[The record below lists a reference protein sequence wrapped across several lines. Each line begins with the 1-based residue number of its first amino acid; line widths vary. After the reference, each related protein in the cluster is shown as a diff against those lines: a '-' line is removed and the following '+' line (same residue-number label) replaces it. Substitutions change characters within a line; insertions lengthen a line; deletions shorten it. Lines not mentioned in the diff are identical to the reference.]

1 MEVNWLLS
9 VFLFSSEKLLF
20 DWPTILNSKHGIR
33 DNENNCTTATNNS
46 ELSPKNITFQIL
58 IKMS

>member
-33 DNENNCTTATNNS
+33 DNETAQQ
-46 ELSPKNITFQIL
+46 LQITQNYHQKTLLFRF
-58 IKMS
+58 